1 MNELQS
7 KKKECILVVDD
18 SIDNL
23 YLMQF
28 ILESQGYKVGL
39 ADSGQEALIKIY
51 GNKPDLILLDIMMPQ
66 MDGYELVHRLRED
79 ENLPYI
85 PVFFVT
91 ADKYTDCNKAIAAG
105 VNGLIYK
112 PIDIDKLL
120 SEVEHSLQTKSDSSF
135 KQ

>member
-28 ILESQGYKVGL
+28 ILESQGYNVGL

-66 MDGYELVHRLRED
+66 MDGYELVHGSRS
-79 ENLPYI
+79 N
-85 PVFFVT
+85 
-91 ADKYTDCNKAIAAG
+91 
-105 VNGLIYK
+105 
-112 PIDIDKLL
+112 L
-120 SEVEHSLQTKSDSSF
+120 SEHMN
-135 KQ
+135 